1 MATPDLRER
10 GLDPAHILSVASQ
23 AIRSGH
29 GHAFRATATPG
40 GLCVYLSSR
49 LAAGDAA
56 PALTRVGYRVARI
69 NGTGHRDL
77 LVTGWS
83 SDGLESRLT
92 AMRAV
97 LRRLD
102 ANPGSTA
109 DAVIERVR
117 RLPTRAEPHP
127 ETRVLADARTQLQAW
142 VGACSGIHAP
152 ANPAIMPADTGN
164 ALRLG
169 LARTLES
176 AIDDLV
182 ERHLRVAGHALP
194 LFLSLRQHTTEAQ
207 AKETAIRRASIIF
220 HLNATPPGSAA
231 TVQHPAQPPGPGSPS
246 PGPQTGGPMP
256 GRPARQAAS
265 GFPSPIPGAVSG
277 TGAVPVVRPAG
288 GRFPASRPG
297 YRR

>member
-23 AIRSGH
+23 AIGSGH
-29 GHAFRATATPG
+29 GHASRATATPG
-40 GLCVYLSSR
+40 GLRVYLSSR
-49 LAAGDAA
+49 LAADGAA
-56 PALTRVGYRVARI
+56 PALTRVGYQVARI

-97 LRRLD
+97 LHRLD
-102 ANPGSTA
+102 GNPGSTA

-117 RLPTRAEPHP
+117 RLPAHP

-142 VGACSGIHAP
+142 VSACSGIHAP
-152 ANPAIMPADTGN
+152 RNPAIMPADTGN

-169 LARTLES
+169 LAHTLEN

-207 AKETAIRRASIIF
+207 AKEAAIRRAGIIF
-220 HLNATPPGSAA
+220 HLNATPPGAA
-231 TVQHPAQPPGPGSPS
+231 APVQHPAQPPGPGAPS
-246 PGPQTGGPMP
+246 PGHQTGTPRPP
-256 GRPARQAAS
+256 GGPARQASS
-265 GFPSPIPGAVSG
+265 GFPSPLPGAVPG
-277 TGAVPVVRPAG
+277 TGAVPAGRPAG